1 MDKIIEYFTSA
12 LTSSFNL
19 IFEMTIIIFFVMLLI
34 EILKAFHILEKI
46 NNFTFKFTKYLGI
59 SPSANFPLL
68 VGLLI
73 GISYGAG
80 AIIASYKKNDM
91 TKKDV
96 LLVSVFLLICH
107 ALIEDT
113 LLFVKIGAN
122 GFVIAGVR
130 LIVAIITTLIVKH
143 TYAKKEEFDESN

>member
-1 MDKIIEYFTSA
+1 MDKVVEYLKTASID
-12 LTSSFNL
+12 SFNIL
-19 IFEMTIIIFFVMLLI
+19 LEMAIIIFFVMLII
-34 EILKAFHILEKI
+34 EVLKAFNILNKI

-80 AIIASYKKNDM
+80 AIIASYKKKDM

-96 LLVSVFLLICH
+96 LLVSVFLCICH

-113 LLFVKIGAN
+113 LLFMRIGAN
-122 GFVIAGVR
+122 GFVIVFAR
-130 LIVAIITTLIVKH
+130 LLTAIVATLIVKN
-143 TYAKKEEFDESN
+143 TYAKREEFNECN

>member
-1 MDKIIEYFTSA
+1 MDKIIEFLSTA
-12 LTSSFNL
+12 AISSINL
-19 IFEMTIIIFFVMLLI
+19 IVEMTIIIFFVMLLI
-34 EILKAFHILEKI
+34 EVLKVFHILEKI
-46 NNFTFKFTKYLGI
+46 NNTTFKVTKYLGI

-80 AIIASYKKNDM
+80 AIIASYNKNDM

-96 LLVSVFLLICH
+96 LLVSVFLIICH

-113 LLFVKIGAN
+113 LLFMKVGAN
-122 GFVIAGVR
+122 GFVIVFVR
-130 LIVAIITTLIVKH
+130 LIVAIITTLIVKN
-143 TYAKKEEFDESN
+143 TYAKREEFNESN